1 MSLRGDYIMSN
12 EFKDWYSN
20 FSDEQK
26 KNYELCMKYPI
37 LIPKN
42 VWTGKEVEDYDYEY
56 TMLDFIPDGWRIA
69 FGEEWAKEVQ
79 DAINEPPE
87 DNRDE
92 IYITQLKEK
101 FGQFRQYFNC
111 YTDKLNAVVCKYEDL
126 SIKTC
131 IRCGNSA
138 TKVSTGWIS
147 SFCDNCAKETM
158 GFGDFVDIDE
168 WIEGDYIG
176 NN

>member
-1 MSLRGDYIMSN
+1 MSN

-56 TMLDFIPDGWRIA
+56 TMLDFVPDGWRIA

-79 DAINEPPE
+79 DAINELPE

-101 FGQFRQYFNC
+101 YGQFQQYFNY
-111 YTDKLNAVVCKYEDL
+111 YTDEIDAVIHKYEDF
-126 SIKTC
+126 SMKIC
-131 IRCGNSA
+131 IQCGNFA

-147 SFCDNCAKETM
+147 PYCTECAKSIGECC
-158 GFGDFVDIDE
+158 FVDIDE
-168 WIEGDYIG
+168 WIGDDDIE